1 MSSAAPHVLILGA
14 GINGCAI
21 ARDLAING
29 IAVTI
34 VDRGD
39 IASGATAYSSRL
51 IHGGLR
57 YLEFGEFDLVRE
69 SLDERGRLLRLASD
83 YVRPLELM
91 IPVSGRTGGWWSSAL
106 RFLTGGRMGARSKG
120 PRGLWLVRMGLGLYD
135 RYARD
140 EMLPKHSTHRVGEA
154 NTPPVDAS
162 AYRWLCAYW
171 DAQVEFPERFTLAML
186 DDARAAAKSQG
197 VPFHVYTYRRVH
209 RSDGSLTILPT
220 HEHSDAAPLRIEPDL
235 IINATGAS
243 VDRALGDLS
252 IDSPPL
258 MGPTKGSHFVTR
270 NAKLIA
276 ALGGRGIYAEAADG
290 RPVFVLPLGDAVLVG
305 TTDIPFGDDPATAV
319 ATQDELDYLVSTVR
333 ELFPNLGFARSDID
347 FHYSGVRPLPRSD
360 AASTAG
366 VTRRHAI
373 VEHDPAQVAD
383 KTNAPPILSVIGGK
397 LTTCRALAEIVTD
410 RVLAKLGSE
419 RKESTRDRPFRGAG
433 GGSAKAD
440 ELAARFNLTPAQI
453 AAVRKLL
460 GGGTEGILAEIVAEL
475 ERYGPL
481 AESLDGCEIPKAVA
495 RWSIEHEWAR
505 TIGDLVERRLML
517 LYHERLT
524 KTCLTQLA
532 ELLVEQ
538 GLLAHDRIE
547 AEVARTI
554 ERLKEHYGKQVH

>member
-1 MSSAAPHVLILGA
+1 MSESAAPHVLILGA

-69 SLDERGRLLRLASD
+69 SLEERGRLLRLAAH

-91 IPVSGRTGGWWSSAL
+91 IPVSQRTGGWTASAL
-106 RFLTGGRMGARSKG
+106 RFLTAGRWGAKAKG
-120 PRGLWLVRMGLGLYD
+120 PRGQWLVRMGLWMYD

-140 EMLPKHSTHRVGEA
+140 ATLPKHSTHCVGEPS
-154 NTPPVDAS
+154 TPPVDAT

-186 DDARAAAKSQG
+186 DDARAAAKSLD
-197 VPFHVYTYRRVH
+197 VPFRVYTYHRVH
-209 RSDGSLTILPT
+209 RSDGTLTILPT
-220 HEHSDAAPLRIEPDL
+220 HEHSTAAPLRIEPDL

-243 VDRALGDLS
+243 VDRALGELA
-252 IDSPPL
+252 IESPPL

-270 NAKLIA
+270 NARLIA
-276 ALGGRGIYAEAADG
+276 ALGGRGIYAEAPDG

-319 ATQDELDYLVSTVR
+319 ATPDELDYLVSTVQ
-333 ELFPNLGFARSDID
+333 ELFPDLGFLRSDIS

-373 VEHDPAQVAD
+373 VEHEHKPPAV
-383 KTNAPPILSVIGGK
+383 SVIGGK
-397 LTTCRALAEIVTD
+397 LTTCRALAEIVAD
-410 RVLAKLGSE
+410 RAFTKLSHSRE
-419 RKESTRDRPFRGAG
+419 HSTRDRPFRG
-433 GGSAKAD
+433 SANGTD
-440 ELAARFNLTPAQI
+440 SPQELAALFHLTAEQV
-453 AAVRKLL
+453 AGLQKLF
-460 GGGTEGILAEIVAEL
+460 GGRAMPILAEIAAEPS
-475 ERYGPL
+475 RYGSL
-481 AESLDGCEIPKAVA
+481 AESLDGCGVPKAIA
-495 RWSIEHEWAR
+495 RWSIAHEWPR
-505 TIGDLVERRLML
+505 TLCDLVERRLML
-517 LYHERLT
+517 LYHEPLT
-524 KTCLTQLA
+524 RTCLAQLA
-532 ELLVEQ
+532 ELLAEKK
-538 GLLAHDRIE
+538 LLAESAVD
-547 AEVARTI
+547 AEIDNAVK
-554 ERLKEHYGKQVH
+554 RLATHYGKHVQPT